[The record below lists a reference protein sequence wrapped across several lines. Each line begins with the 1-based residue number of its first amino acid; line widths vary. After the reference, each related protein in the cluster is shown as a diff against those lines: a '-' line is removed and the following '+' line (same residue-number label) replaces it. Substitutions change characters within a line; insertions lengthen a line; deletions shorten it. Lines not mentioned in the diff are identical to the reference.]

1 MKRFYK
7 ILTIVAVNI
16 VLCFLVTEALGIIS
30 YYWQHG
36 QLFYTRRAEG
46 KSENESITA
55 ADLRELKSKHSF
67 HPFLGYIQRPSLKM
81 EEIIPQEQL
90 ERALGKGS
98 IPRWYNEKANN
109 FGFFSDQDYPYKKR
123 DDNTYIIGIFG
134 GSVAHWLVSLSSE
147 DLKRHLQ
154 ASSVLRGKEIR
165 ILNFS
170 QGGYKQ
176 PSQLLTLAYFLAIGQ
191 HFDFVVNVDGFNEIA
206 LSYLNLK
213 KGIDPSMPFYEVML
227 PLASLIDQSSL
238 ELDQIDSLYDLEHRR
253 ETLRIIDSWIHRND
267 SAAVN
272 MFLEMY
278 RKIVTQKYTRSL
290 QQFEELSTHA
300 KKSSFFHINDILGNL
315 SQTKDLSYL
324 LDIWANSS
332 IMMGSI
338 LSKMDIPYLEI
349 IQPNQYFSS
358 KVFSSE
364 EKAVALDSKSPFK
377 WPIETGYR
385 LILQRIPLL
394 QKSGVNV
401 VSAVDIFDNIP
412 ETLFFDNCC
421 HYNQLGNDILAE
433 FIAKEIIALINKKH
447 DKAF

>member
-1 MKRFYK
+1 
-7 ILTIVAVNI
+7 
-16 VLCFLVTEALGIIS
+16 
-30 YYWQHG
+30 
-36 QLFYTRRAEG
+36 
-46 KSENESITA
+46 
-55 ADLRELKSKHSF
+55 
-67 HPFLGYIQRPSLKM
+67 
-81 EEIIPQEQL
+81 
-90 ERALGKGS
+90 
-98 IPRWYNEKANN
+98 
-109 FGFFSDQDYPYKKR
+109 
-123 DDNTYIIGIFG
+123 
-134 GSVAHWLVSLSSE
+134 
-147 DLKRHLQ
+147 
-154 ASSVLRGKEIR
+154 VLRGKEIR